1 MQHNYISTKISWLCF
16 PRIVEHVVIVFS
28 FCANKRAIE
37 CPSSAST
44 RVKLAPLSHPLTGH
58 RIMSFIGSD
67 LSQIHRELR
76 VSIGFSMSANSVHP
90 TASPNPRKQRQ
101 LPNFRT
107 ARRAHSLC
115 TADYLWSTRNWTF
128 LTLGYIQTGQLFP
141 MLINAQDSS
150 PLNTSLNSPTKRLDE
165 VSLLYNFRPRKTQ
178 QLPTNLNEFPVK
190 LLHVWIHIIFL
201 PSLPIPP
208 LSPSLSSYKE
218 KRDKNE
224 KSTFR
229 FHWHEIKTECF
240 SYFNARVLIPCFVLS
255 EATIVSVTS
264 VLRR

>member
-1 MQHNYISTKISWLCF
+1 
-16 PRIVEHVVIVFS
+16 
-28 FCANKRAIE
+28 
-37 CPSSAST
+37 
-44 RVKLAPLSHPLTGH
+44 
-58 RIMSFIGSD
+58 MSFIGSD

-128 LTLGYIQTGQLFP
+128 LTLGDVQTGQLFP

-190 LLHVWIHIIFL
+190 LLHARISLTLYTLPLFL
-201 PSLPIPP
+201 VT
-208 LSPSLSSYKE
+208 K
-218 KRDKNE
+218 KNGIKTR

-255 EATIVSVTS
+255 EATIVPVTS
-264 VLRR
+264 LLRRQRGRKKEDLCCQKKIPSVSLSAKE

>member
-128 LTLGYIQTGQLFP
+128 LTLGDVQTGQLFP

-178 QLPTNLNEFPVK
+178 QLSTNLNEFPVK
-190 LLHVWIHIIFL
+190 LLHAWIHIIFL
-201 PSLPIPP
+201 SSLPILPP
-208 LSPSLSSYKE
+208 PSLTLSLFLVTK
-218 KRDKNE
+218 KNG
-224 KSTFR
+224 
-229 FHWHEIKTECF
+229 IKTR
-240 SYFNARVLIPCFVLS
+240 NRRFVFTDTKLKPS
-255 EATIVSVTS
+255 VSHIST
-264 VLRR
+264 REY

>member
-128 LTLGYIQTGQLFP
+128 LTLGDVQTGQLFP
-141 MLINAQDSS
+141 MLINVQDSS

-165 VSLLYNFRPRKTQ
+165 VSLLYNFRPKRNNYQRIWTSFRSNFYT
-178 QLPTNLNEFPVK
+178 LEF
-190 LLHVWIHIIFL
+190 ISFF
-201 PSLPIPP
+201 SL
-208 LSPSLSSYKE
+208 LSPSSPLPLSLSLFLVTK
-218 KRDKNE
+218 KNG
-224 KSTFR
+224 
-229 FHWHEIKTECF
+229 IKTR
-240 SYFNARVLIPCFVLS
+240 NRRFVFTDTKLKPS
-255 EATIVSVTS
+255 VSHIST
-264 VLRR
+264 REY